1 VKAEKSLDGGIDH
14 VRERLTTDS
23 EGRPGLLVT
32 DRCSD
37 LIQEFL
43 SYKEEHVGKAAATDH
58 ALDALRYA
66 LFTHT
71 PVQESDDDDSGVSY
85 V

>member
-1 VKAEKSLDGGIDH
+1 
-14 VRERLTTDS
+14 
-23 EGRPGLLVT
+23 VT

-71 PVQESDDDDSGVSY
+71 PTSSRGDGDDDSGGVSY
-85 V
+85 L